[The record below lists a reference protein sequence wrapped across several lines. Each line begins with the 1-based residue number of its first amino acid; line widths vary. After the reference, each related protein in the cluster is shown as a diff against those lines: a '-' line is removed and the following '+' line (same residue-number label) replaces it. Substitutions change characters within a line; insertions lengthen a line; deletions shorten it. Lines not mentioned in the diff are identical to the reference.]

1 MSADGK
7 VLAETVVDAAGNETR
22 KYPYGN
28 MYAHVVGF
36 STNGKSGI
44 ESNMNFNLLR
54 SHSFVLERMFNEI
67 KDEKSMGDNV
77 VTTLDSTL
85 PSADIIF
92 PLTTRSA
99 KVSCLL
105 LYGLLIKSSL
115 FTV

>member
-67 KDEKSMGDNV
+67 KDEKSMGDNSISV
-77 VTTLDSTL
+77 LFLIAAVGGFVNLLINGRKL
-85 PSADIIF
+85 PSI
-92 PLTTRSA
+92 T
-99 KVSCLL
+99 
-105 LYGLLIKSSL
+105 
-115 FTV
+115 

>member
-77 VTTLDSTL
+77 VTTLDSTCRKL
-85 PSADIIF
+85 HIRHWVIMM
-92 PLTTRSA
+92 
-99 KVSCLL
+99 VQLL
-105 LYGLLIKSSL
+105 
-115 FTV
+115 

>member
-22 KYPYGN
+22 KYPGYGN

-54 SHSFVLERMFNEI
+54 SFVQNL
-67 KDEKSMGDNV
+67 
-77 VTTLDSTL
+77 
-85 PSADIIF
+85 II
-92 PLTTRSA
+92 
-99 KVSCLL
+99 
-105 LYGLLIKSSL
+105 
-115 FTV
+115 